1 MMHSHK
7 CKLTEERV
15 EEIYVEL
22 REGTAI
28 KEIALMF
35 DVSRCLIEQVNNGIT
50 WVVEGFDYPI
60 YKRKKMVK
68 VSDKSYEY
76 PIEDCYPCNEWEKG
90 NGRVR
95 RVYT

>member
-1 MMHSHK
+1 MIHSHK

-60 YKRKKMVK
+60 YKRNKMVK

>member
-1 MMHSHK
+1 MIHSHK

-15 EEIYVEL
+15 EEIYIEL

-60 YKRKKMVK
+60 YKRKKVVK
-68 VSDKSYEY
+68 VSDKSYDF
-76 PIEDCYPCNEWEKG
+76 PLEDRYECLKWGQN
-90 NGRVR
+90 NGRV
-95 RVYT
+95 